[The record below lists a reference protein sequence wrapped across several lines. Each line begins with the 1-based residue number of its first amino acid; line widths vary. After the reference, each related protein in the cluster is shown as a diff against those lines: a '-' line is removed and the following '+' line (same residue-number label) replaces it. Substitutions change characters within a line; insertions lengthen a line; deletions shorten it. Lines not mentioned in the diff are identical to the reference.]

1 MAEKSSLPGPVIV
14 ALGYDAS
21 GGGLVRAG
29 YALARESGAA
39 LECVTID
46 TGVAASA
53 EEGERLAEAQRLA
66 RGLGAAIAS
75 APDIDAAA
83 GLLKYAGGHDA
94 SAIVAGMGRKRI
106 FGKGVVER
114 LRLNS
119 RDFSVVAV
127 ASPRSDGRAKG
138 SRRLAGYFEESAGQ
152 FAAAIVVIAAVTG
165 LNLALA
171 AYAGYWAAAIT
182 YLAAISISAL
192 FLDRWPVFLA
202 ALLSAVAWDFLFIPP
217 RYTMFISRTEDVLM
231 LVLYFLVAL
240 CSGWMTGRL
249 RASERLLAAREN
261 RLSRLSALASALAGA
276 KTMGIILDKS
286 IEAIKDAF
294 SVEAIAILRDDQGSL
309 RHQAESGWEPLDSN
323 ARDAAR
329 ASFEGLKGAGRF
341 TELYP
346 ESEWHFVPMEGPRG
360 CLGVIGLRAAHNASW
375 SEELESFLRT
385 ITLTVSS
392 AVARELP
399 EA

>member
-1 MAEKSSLPGPVIV
+1 
-14 ALGYDAS
+14 
-21 GGGLVRAG
+21 
-29 YALARESGAA
+29 
-39 LECVTID
+39 
-46 TGVAASA
+46 
-53 EEGERLAEAQRLA
+53 
-66 RGLGAAIAS
+66 
-75 APDIDAAA
+75 
-83 GLLKYAGGHDA
+83 
-94 SAIVAGMGRKRI
+94 MGRKRI
-106 FGKGVVER
+106 FGKSVVDR
-114 LRLNS
+114 LRSNS
-119 RDFSVVAV
+119 RDFSVIAV
-127 ASPRSDGRAKG
+127 GGPRSDGGAKG

-152 FAAAIVVIAAVTG
+152 FAAAVIVIAAVTG

-341 TELYP
+341 TELHP

-399 EA
+399 EV

>member
-1 MAEKSSLPGPVIV
+1 MTEKLSLPGPVIV

-21 GGGLVRAG
+21 GGGIIRAG

-46 TGVAASA
+46 TGVAVSA
-53 EEGERLAEAQRLA
+53 EEGERHAEAQRLA
-66 RGLGAAIAS
+66 RGLGAAIAN
-75 APDIDAAA
+75 APDIDAAD
-83 GLLKYAGGHDA
+83 GLIKYAGGHGA
-94 SAIVAGMGRKRI
+94 SAIIAGMGRKRI
-106 FGKGVVER
+106 FGKSVVDR
-114 LRLNS
+114 LRSNS
-119 RDFSVVAV
+119 RDFSVIAV
-127 ASPRSDGRAKG
+127 GGPRSDGGAKG

-152 FAAAIVVIAAVTG
+152 FAAAVIVIAAVTG

-329 ASFEGLKGAGRF
+329 ASFEDLKATGRF
-341 TELYP
+341 TELHP

-399 EA
+399 EV

>member
-21 GGGLVRAG
+21 GVVVVRAG

-46 TGVAASA
+46 TGAAASA

-75 APDIDAAA
+75 GPDIDAAA
-83 GLLKYAGGHDA
+83 GLLKYAGDHGA

-106 FGKGVVER
+106 FGKSVVER

-127 ASPRSDGRAKG
+127 AGPRSDGGAKG

-152 FAAAIVVIAAVTG
+152 FAAAVIVIAAVTG

-399 EA
+399 EV